1 VREAAVNDSLVDLL
15 KVDHRKLENLYTQ
28 LRKERGSE
36 NVDEANCENLFF
48 QLRAMVI
55 SHSKAE
61 EMALYSLF
69 SDADEKEEKDLKR
82 NALEGYEE
90 HQLVDRLLSD
100 MEDTEVDDDQWQA
113 KLTVMTELLD
123 HHIKEEERE
132 FFPEVKKVLEQEELE
147 DLGALYLQ
155 QQREIYKIEMTDGPA
170 TFYEGSIF
178 QF

>member
-1 VREAAVNDSLVDLL
+1 MNDSLIDLL
-15 KVDHRKLENLYTQ
+15 QADHRKLENFYTQ
-28 LRKERGSE
+28 LRKERESGD
-36 NVDEANCENLFF
+36 VDEANCENLFLR
-48 QLRAMVI
+48 LRAMAI

-69 SDADEKEEKDLKR
+69 SDADEKEEKELKR
-82 NALEGYEE
+82 HSLEGYEK

-100 MEDTEVDDDQWQA
+100 IEDLEVDDDQWQV
-113 KLTVMTELLD
+113 KLAVMTELLD
-123 HHIKEEERE
+123 HHIKEEEKE

-147 DLGALYLQ
+147 DLGALYVQ

>member
-1 VREAAVNDSLVDLL
+1 MNDSLLDLL
-15 KVDHRKLENLYTQ
+15 KSDHRKLENLYTQ
-28 LRKERGSE
+28 LRKERDLT
-36 NVDEANCENLFF
+36 NVDEAICENLFL

-55 SHSKAE
+55 SHAKAE
-61 EMALYSLF
+61 EMAMYSLF
-69 SDADEKEEKDLKR
+69 SDADEKAEKILKDHS
-82 NALEGYEE
+82 LEGYEE
-90 HQLVDRLLSD
+90 HELVDHLLSD
-100 MEDTEVDDDQWQA
+100 MEDLEVEDDQWRA

-147 DLGALYLQ
+147 DLGALYVQ
-155 QQREIYKIEMTDGPA
+155 QQREIYKIELTDGPA